1 MQTSSEVPG
10 TSGADTSAGSPD
22 RPAPQRRRVGIDYVL
37 TALTRWWTIE
47 VAGTV
52 DQAAVIEKRRAECEL
67 TARYL
72 LMVCMS
78 AGIAILGMLLSSPAV
93 VIGAMLIAPLM
104 DPIMGVGFALAVGD
118 FSWLRKSLR
127 SLFIGVGLAILFCA
141 LIVVFSPI
149 KNVTPEIAARTQPN
163 LFDLM
168 VAIFSA
174 IAGAYAVIRGREGT
188 IVGVAIATALMPP
201 LAAVGYGLATLNSTV
216 FSGAWLLFV
225 TNLTAIALTAT
236 AMARGYGFSTSLTPK
251 QSRWQALFIFGA
263 FVALA
268 VPLGLSLYR
277 IGWEANTT
285 RQINSVVAEVFDGRA
300 TVREMQP
307 SFDAD
312 PLSVTATVYTP
323 QIIGDAE
330 QRASRLLEEQLGR
343 PVEIRLTQIRYG
355 TSAQAREE
363 AELGRAR
370 AQEVEAARQA
380 RSIAER
386 LAILAGVPIEDVTI
400 DREQRRA
407 LVTARPLDGATLAAY
422 RELERRV
429 DATEPEW
436 DIRIEPPLRALPQ
449 VRLSEEGEDDALAPT
464 AEGRRAL
471 NLAVWAQRRVGI
483 PLRIS
488 GTERQLAAV
497 RGILGEAQVDVVEE
511 VTEPE
516 TGDEPRAIE
525 VGWAIPEG

>member
-1 MQTSSEVPG
+1 MQTSSDASAQPG
-10 TSGADTSAGSPD
+10 AEHSTN
-22 RPAPQRRRVGIDYVL
+22 RPRIGIDYVL
-37 TALTRWWTIE
+37 TAFTRWWTIE

-67 TARYL
+67 TGRYI

-141 LIVVFSPI
+141 LLVLFSPI
-149 KNVTPEIAARTQPN
+149 KNVTPEIAARIQPN

-216 FSGAWLLFV
+216 FSGALLLFV

-251 QSRWQALFIFGA
+251 QSRWQAFLIFGA

-285 RQINSVVAEVFDGRA
+285 RQINAVVVEVFDGRA

-307 SFDAD
+307 SFDTD
-312 PLSVTATVYTP
+312 PLTVAATVYTP
-323 QIIGDAE
+323 QIVGDAE

-343 PVEIRLTQIRYG
+343 PVDITLTQIRYG

-363 AELGRAR
+363 AELGRASAR
-370 AQEVEAARQA
+370 EAAAARQA
-380 RSIAER
+380 RTIAER

-400 DREQRRA
+400 DRQQRRA

-422 RELERRV
+422 RELEQRI

-436 DIRIEPPLRALPQ
+436 DIRIEPPLRTMPEIAFDET
-449 VRLSEEGEDDALAPT
+449 EEDGIAPSADGNRALALI
-464 AEGRRAL
+464 A
-471 NLAVWAQRRVGI
+471 WAQRRIGI
-483 PLRIS
+483 PVRLS
-488 GTERQLAAV
+488 GSEAQLAAV
-497 RGILGEAQVDVVEE
+497 RDRLEKANVAFEE
-511 VTEPE
+511 NVTA
-516 TGDEPRAIE
+516 TDSGNLVAT
-525 VGWAIPEG
+525 WAIPEG